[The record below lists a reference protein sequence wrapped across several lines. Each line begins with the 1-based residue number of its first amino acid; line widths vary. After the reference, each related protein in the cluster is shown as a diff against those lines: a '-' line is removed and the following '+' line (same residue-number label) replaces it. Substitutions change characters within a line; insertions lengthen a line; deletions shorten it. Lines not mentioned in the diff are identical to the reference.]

1 MLAFTE
7 FEQLLKVPYLMEHF
21 KKHQVET
28 PDMSFSRFIKI
39 HYLMPI
45 QDDDD
50 FEQHES
56 LPFIGIHQHVNVSV
70 CAPCHIPVKV
80 LPPPPPSTEFFC
92 YNEVNKPQFST
103 FDIFQ
108 PPRCA

>member
-1 MLAFTE
+1 
-7 FEQLLKVPYLMEHF
+7 MEHF

-28 PDMSFSRFIKI
+28 PEMSFSRFIKI
-39 HYLMPI
+39 HYLIPI
-45 QDDDD
+45 QEDDD

-56 LPFIGIHQHVNVSV
+56 LPFRSVQQHASVSICTPNHTHV
-70 CAPCHIPVKV
+70 KIVAP
-80 LPPPPPSTEFFC
+80 LPLLNEFHS
-92 YNEVNKPQFST
+92 YNEINKPQFST